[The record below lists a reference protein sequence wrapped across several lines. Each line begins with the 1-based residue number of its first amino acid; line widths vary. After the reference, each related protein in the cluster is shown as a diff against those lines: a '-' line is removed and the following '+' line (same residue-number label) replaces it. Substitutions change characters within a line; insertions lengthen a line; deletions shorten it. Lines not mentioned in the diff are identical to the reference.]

1 MAKTTQNKYGII
13 LGQRLIF
20 LPFERICDQWF
31 FDGQPSNLR
40 ARSKCL
46 RKRQVKS
53 NFSAASNPVIYGK
66 KSAKGKTLNCSLA
79 HSSSLL
85 PTNLEMWV
93 KYLVSIFNPPTSL
106 CQLHKLFLTT
116 FCICFTKVC
125 ERCFW
130 FDNEMNRPLESCYF
144 FLPYKSRRMSLFF
157 SLIMEIYARAHSEI
171 LKKMFSRVR
180 PHDQYW
186 DKTIM

>member
-1 MAKTTQNKYGII
+1 MAKTKQNKYGII

-66 KSAKGKTLNCSLA
+66 KSAKGKTLNFSLA
-79 HSSSLL
+79 HSSSFL

-116 FCICFTKVC
+116 LCIFFTKVC
-125 ERCFW
+125 ERRFW
-130 FDNEMNRPLESCYF
+130 FDNGMNRPFESFYF
-144 FLPYKSRRMSLFF
+144 FPPYKSRRMSYGK
-157 SLIMEIYARAHSEI
+157 IC
-171 LKKMFSRVR
+171 
-180 PHDQYW
+180 
-186 DKTIM
+186 TCT